1 MKKLYIFL
9 LLLTSL
15 LAGSGVPVGG
25 STFYPAD
32 SVLVEKGKSEEAP
45 GKKPIEQRDVNW
57 NS

>member
-15 LAGSGVPVGG
+15 LAGSGVPV
-25 STFYPAD
+25 
-32 SVLVEKGKSEEAP
+32 VEKGKSEEAP